1 MSKCGLCFPVT
12 GHEADY
18 AVSFGSQDGVLKVC
32 RFCQKD
38 FALFGFRA
46 NQVVRLEASKHVH
59 RIPLSL
65 VVLGQFTVCSWRLQH
80 ER

>member
-1 MSKCGLCFPVT
+1 MSRCRLCFPVI

-18 AVSFGSQDGVLKVC
+18 VC

-38 FALFGFRA
+38 LALLGFRV
-46 NQVVRLEASKHVH
+46 NQVVHLEASKHVH

-65 VVLGQFTVCSWRLQH
+65 VVLGPVYSLLL
-80 ER
+80 EASA

>member
-38 FALFGFRA
+38 LALLGFRA
-46 NQVVRLEASKHVH
+46 NQVVRLEASKRSRHV
-59 RIPLSL
+59 PLAL
-65 VVLGQFTVCSWRLQH
+65 LVLGPVYSLLEARA
-80 ER
+80 